1 MQPNAP
7 PDTFYDET
15 PQTRK
20 KKKESRTGNLLSD
33 VNDRVM
39 GFLLKAGN
47 WKILQI
53 KLPKYQSSLL
63 TVQFG
68 FEITQDII

>member
-1 MQPNAP
+1 MMKHLRL
-7 PDTFYDET
+7 E
-15 PQTRK
+15 
-20 KKKESRTGNLLSD
+20 KKESLTGNLLSD

-53 KLPKYQSSLL
+53 KTAKISKFTAYCAIW
-63 TVQFG
+63 V
-68 FEITQDII
+68 